1 MDGSEEE
8 GPGGSDTRGGGD
20 LEESVRIVS
29 GASVSVPN
37 LGPETG
43 RQTVAPSLVFLP
55 LHNYVATLLWKTL
68 GWWGLGFEQG
78 VGKVR
83 GKGFGRSH
91 ADLGCFM

>member
-37 LGPETG
+37 LGPEAG
-43 RQTVAPSLVFLP
+43 RQTVAPSLVFL
-55 LHNYVATLLWKTL
+55 LWL
-68 GWWGLGFEQG
+68 PCC
-78 VGKVR
+78 
-83 GKGFGRSH
+83 GRPWDGG
-91 ADLGCFM
+91 DLVLNRE